1 MSVGLNELWSIC
13 SYRLDLGM
21 LLSGKSPEYKQPDSV
36 EAVTQQTAELTKET
50 ADFMA
55 QFQKQATE
63 TIKSVVGVSYS
74 SICFE

>member
-1 MSVGLNELWSIC
+1 MMQDVEIKTRTRWNASCV
-13 SYRLDLGM
+13 YRLDLGI
-21 LLSGKSPEYKQPDSV
+21 LLSGKSPEYKQPDSI

-63 TIKSVVGVSYS
+63 TIKSVVGVSK
-74 SICFE
+74 